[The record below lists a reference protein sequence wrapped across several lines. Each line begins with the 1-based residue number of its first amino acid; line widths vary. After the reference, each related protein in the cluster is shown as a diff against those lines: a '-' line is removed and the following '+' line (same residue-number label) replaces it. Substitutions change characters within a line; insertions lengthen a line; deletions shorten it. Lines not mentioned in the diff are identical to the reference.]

1 MFDADGSN
9 VYNGSDIAIKC
20 TTWYNNEVPEKIRSV
35 GYQIDTEGVT
45 SPCFIPTYDQ
55 VNDGWDYFDSN
66 TDRIFCGSD
75 GVAYRWWTASGYNT
89 LAYHVQ
95 QDGSL
100 TMNIPLNNYGFRPSL
115 ALNRSAFPSSGPVF
129 DMLPTPGETVNIG
142 GYDYIIGNADSE
154 TVYVLLKYWH
164 ENTVFDA
171 GNSSVYAGSD
181 IAAKCESWANETI
194 PTWLASAGI
203 FSNVNTY
210 DVSAYCFIPTC
221 DQLEQTWEYFKDN
234 PNNRIFKDPD
244 GEVYV
249 WWTSTPNDTFGST
262 ESLWLMTEDGTS
274 IGSGVGDAENSHGF
288 RPALAIKR
296 SAFISLA
303 GYNVTLLDNTGAIL
317 KNTTVTC
324 TNNGQE
330 YTTNDLGVIPETIMS
345 KDTSLTFTWST
356 STIGE
361 SENNDSL
368 RQISKNTYTTVVSGG
383 ILGETQSLT
392 SANAAIEVG
401 ETVYRIMV
409 PATVGRRMCIGTDDF
424 IIAHVEGNS
433 VYAIKENWT
442 TNYAFNSNSS
452 NVYVGSDIAGKCIQY
467 YESLPDIWKNNATN
481 QVVTEGETN
490 ACFIPTYSQVNGGW
504 EYFNSAEHRTFPNMF
519 GTSTSWWTSTAVPSG
534 PFANNAYHIKPNGS
548 IGEDISCDTSIGFRP
563 AIALK
568 KELFI
573 TMDDITPGKSLSE
586 YEPGE
591 IACISDA
598 GLASSYFSLGDTVD
612 IELSSIGTM
621 TLEIADFDHD
631 YLTGNTS
638 ADTAGITFITKDLLY
653 QTYLMNTT
661 DTNVGG
667 FPDSDLHDTLSIT
680 IWSAIPIA
688 WRTAIRPIYKR
699 YGTGNGTSKG
709 EWFGSKIWV
718 PLEYE
723 MFGTTKYSPA
733 TEHSTGNARKYPIFT
748 NNNCRI
754 KKMNNGTGSAQWYW
768 EASPDA
774 SNATHFCG
782 VGPNGSAG
790 GTNYASDASGV
801 SFGFCI

>member
-154 TVYVLLKYWH
+154 TVYVLLKYWY

-181 IAAKCESWANETI
+181 IAAKCESWASETI
-194 PTWLASAGI
+194 PTWLVSAGI

-249 WWTSTPNDTFGST
+249 WWTSTPNDSFGST

-383 ILGETQSLT
+383 VLGETQSLT
-392 SANAAIEVG
+392 SANA
-401 ETVYRIMV
+401 TVQSTTEYSIMAV
-409 PATVGRRMCIGTDDF
+409 AEAGKELTIGTRQY
-424 IIAHVEGNS
+424 IIAHVDTDN
-433 VYAIKENWT
+433 VYAILKYWEEDCTFDAGN
-442 TNYAFNSNSS
+442 S
-452 NVYVGSDIAGKCIQY
+452 NVYEGSDISNKCATWY
-467 YESLPDIWKNNATN
+467 SSDVPSIWRNNATTT
-481 QVVTEGETN
+481 VRTEGVTA
-490 ACFIPTYSQVNGGW
+490 ACFIPTYSQANGGW
-504 EYFNSAEHRTFPNMF
+504 SYFNSNSRRNF
-519 GTSTSWWTSTAVPSG
+519 TSLSGASKYWWTSTAYP
-534 PFANNAYHIKPNGS
+534 
-548 IGEDISCDTSIGFRP
+548 GEADTVWSVYLGGGLAKFGATNSLGFRP
-563 AIALK
+563 ALALK
-568 KELFI
+568 RDSFFNISIIES
-573 TMDDITPGKSLSE
+573 GKALSE
-586 YEPGE
+586 YTPLE
-591 IACISDA
+591 ISMISDA

-612 IELSSIGTM
+612 IELSGIGTM

-667 FPDSDLHDTLSIT
+667 FPDSALYDTLSTT
-680 IWSAIPIA
+680 IWNAIPA
-688 WRTAIRPIYKR
+688 EWRNIIKTIYKR

-748 NNNCRI
+748 NNNSRI
-754 KKMNNGTGSAQWYW
+754 KKMNNGAGGANYYW
-768 EASPDA
+768 EASPYA
-774 SNATHFCG
+774 SNAAGFCG
-782 VGPNGSAG
+782 VGSDGAAG
-790 GTNYASDASGV
+790 ISTAGDTVGV
-801 SFGFCI
+801 CFGFCI